1 MAVLLQMM
9 ASANI
14 YILINLGIYRH
25 KNRNRMLETILF
37 LICLGIS
44 KVVVDFAE
52 KAIEKIKK

>member
-9 ASANI
+9 AIANI

>member
-9 ASANI
+9 ANANI

>member
-1 MAVLLQMM
+1 MVVLLQMM